1 MNSLEKLK
9 KNLALPVIVSPM
21 FIVST
26 PQLALACCRERLV
39 GSFASHSA
47 RSAEMLESWLE
58 EMQRGLQQIQEAQGL
73 RETPPY
79 AVNLVVHPS
88 NPRFPGDLELIIR
101 YRVPIVLTSKGAPGD
116 VFEKIQSYGGF
127 SLHDV
132 STRRHA
138 EKALEAGA
146 GGLIAVC
153 GGAGGHTGS
162 LNPFALMNEVRAL
175 SRGPVVLGGAISTGR
190 DIFAAEAMGADLA
203 YMGTRFI
210 CTKEANA
217 TSAYQDMI
225 CRSTASD
232 VITTAAIDGA
242 PAAFLKESLLEAGI
256 DLDELAITRPGAV
269 VSSELTRQRY
279 KTLWSAGHG
288 VGAIHDSP
296 GVADLVHRLKA
307 EYEAARLDMIRK
319 LAALPAQDTH
329 A

>member
-1 MNSLEKLK
+1 MTAFNDVKNKLS
-9 KNLALPVIVSPM
+9 LPVIVSPM

-26 PQLALACCRERLV
+26 PKLALACCREGLV
-39 GSFASHSA
+39 GSFAAHSA
-47 RSAEMLESWLE
+47 RSPEMLESWLE
-58 EMQRGLQQIQEAQGL
+58 EMEFGLRQIQQEQGL
-73 RETPPY
+73 SDVPPY

-88 NPRFPGDLELIIR
+88 NPRFTGDLDLIMR

-116 VFEKIQSYGGF
+116 VFAKIQSYGGL

-132 STRRHA
+132 ATRRHA

-146 GGLIAVC
+146 DGLIAVC

-162 LNPFALMNEVRAL
+162 INPFALMHEVRKL
-175 SRGPVVLGGAISTGR
+175 SRGPVVLAGAISTGQ
-190 DIFAAEAMGADLA
+190 DIFAAEAMGANLV

-210 CTKEANA
+210 CTEEANA
-217 TSAYQDMI
+217 VPAYQDMI
-225 CRSTASD
+225 CRSSASD
-232 VITTAAIDGA
+232 IITTAAIDGA

-296 GVADLVHRLKA
+296 SVNSLVNRLKD
-307 EYEAARLDMIRK
+307 EYEAARIEMIERLTAK
-319 LAALPAQDTH
+319 PAMEGQ
-329 A
+329 